1 MCERSLLPCPL
12 PGGASIAIMSTVS
25 PLDALR
31 GAQRPGPKTATL
43 PRLLLAGAT
52 GPLGNEVLSRVVG
65 AQNYALV
72 QVLARE
78 PYVQGLRGMEL
89 LTQLHGDVQQ
99 WPVQSADVGLIMFEP
114 PRPYYQRE
122 RALWTPRPDQL
133 QAVAQWMQRCGVH
146 TLAVVLPHD
155 MGSLPQAL
163 KQGLANLNE
172 QGVAALGFER
182 LIFVRSA
189 REAQKINAGHWLQR
203 TAKIMLSALS
213 YMLPQTERPVR
224 AMHVARLV
232 EAALLKAPPGIHVA
246 PPELVW
252 RAAQKD
258 ALQSELRSWLG
269 SS

>member
-1 MCERSLLPCPL
+1 
-12 PGGASIAIMSTVS
+12 MSTVS

-31 GAQRPGPKTATL
+31 GAQRPGPKTEAL

-146 TLAVVLPHD
+146 TLAVVLPPVSVGFSK
-155 MGSLPQAL
+155 MPLAPSSPAFLRSSATTFSLLPSRDT
-163 KQGLANLNE
+163 
-172 QGVAALGFER
+172 AALDMA
-182 LIFVRSA
+182 VTKAMDS
-189 REAQKINAGHWLQR
+189 NCAGGR
-203 TAKIMLSALS
+203 
-213 YMLPQTERPVR
+213 R
-224 AMHVARLV
+224 
-232 EAALLKAPPGIHVA
+232 
-246 PPELVW
+246 
-252 RAAQKD
+252 
-258 ALQSELRSWLG
+258 
-269 SS
+269 

>member
-1 MCERSLLPCPL
+1 
-12 PGGASIAIMSTVS
+12 MSTVS

-31 GAQRPGPKTATL
+31 HAQRPGPKTAAG

-52 GPLGNEVLSRVVG
+52 GALGNEVLSRVVG

-89 LTQLHGDVQQ
+89 LAQQDDDVRQ
-99 WPVQSADVGLIMFEP
+99 WPVQHADVGLIMFEP
-114 PRPYYQRE
+114 PRLHYQRE

-133 QAVAQWMQRCGVH
+133 QAVAQWMHCGGGQ

-155 MGSLPQAL
+155 AGRLPQAL
-163 KQGLANLNE
+163 KRGLANLNE

-189 REAQKINAGHWLQR
+189 REAQKAGAGHWLQR
-203 TAKIMLSALS
+203 TANTMLSAFS
-213 YMLPQTERPVR
+213 HMLAQTERPVR

-252 RAAQKD
+252 RAAQKEG
-258 ALQSELRSWLG
+258 LQPELQSWLG